1 MTDFADRTAAEA
13 RPEKHGELPVVKPD
27 ATVLEVAA
35 LMARARSPF
44 VAVVNGRQML
54 GTIALDPL
62 LDRMLAT

>member
-1 MTDFADRTAAEA
+1 
-13 RPEKHGELPVVKPD
+13 
-27 ATVLEVAA
+27 VLEVAA